1 MTKRLRTLL
10 LIAAILA
17 VYAVVLTRGQLGGLW

>member
-17 VYAVVLTRGQLGGLW
+17 VYAVVLTRGQLGVLG